1 MEEINARLDQVKEEL
16 RFYKKLTSSQERL
29 RDEIQEAKTKLNHFK
44 AQLDKEN
51 RDVEKLEGWTITG
64 FMLVMTGKKEE
75 RLQLEKEEAVKAKLQ
90 YDEWHVT
97 VKELEEEDR
106 EVSEKLIQLG
116 NPERKYGMLLEEK
129 EKLIHDSSS
138 PLSDLLYNLAEQSAE
153 LKVGLKEVKEAEEA
167 AAMARLKLDTASDL
181 LGSAKNWGMLDL
193 AGGDLISTY
202 AKRSKMDEAQRAL
215 HEAQRYLKRLE
226 KELQDLNMEAVQTLE
241 VSGFLSLTDM
251 FFDNFFSDLMV
262 QDKINRTISQVS
274 DTRSRIS
281 VLSSKLAQMANE
293 LTREI
298 KDTEAKKRKH
308 LESA

>member
-1 MEEINARLDQVKEEL
+1 
-16 RFYKKLTSSQERL
+16 
-29 RDEIQEAKTKLNHFK
+29 
-44 AQLDKEN
+44 
-51 RDVEKLEGWTITG
+51 
-64 FMLVMTGKKEE
+64 EE

-90 YDEWHVT
+90 YDEWRMT

-106 EVSEKLIQLG
+106 EVSEKLIRLG

-262 QDKINRTISQVS
+262 QDKINRTISKVS

-281 VLSSKLAQMANE
+281 GLSSKLAQMANE